1 MTQSSRWSN
10 VISVREMVG
19 RITIILVFAMA
30 IGSAYADRPPNIVL
44 IVTDNQSEQLLGS
57 YGNRDVKTPNIDAL
71 AQAGMKFTRAY
82 SVSGVCS
89 PTRATLL
96 TGLLPSQH
104 GVHNGLP
111 SVFDIEDWAAVEE
124 FRSLPQTLGDAGYNT
139 ALIGKYHIGAPQ
151 KPQMGFQ
158 YWVTFPTGHTT
169 SFHDVNVIDNGKTY
183 NTASEHLTD
192 FWTRKAEEFIA
203 GQSAEKPFF
212 LYLSYNGPYNLP
224 PLVTRPPANR
234 HAKYYTE
241 HVPEFPQEPVH
252 PFLRRAA
259 IEDSSVED
267 VLKEQAEYKAWGVED
282 AESIGDHGAA
292 PELSYGW
299 QTINALNNKT
309 AMINL
314 ASEMSM
320 IDDGVGRVLEVLR
333 QHGFGGN
340 TIVVFTADQSSA
352 FGQHG
357 LWGNS
362 SWAKPH
368 PAYKEHMQIPLIV
381 RLPDVVPDGTE
392 SDRIINQYDIFPT
405 LLELVG
411 MQDTVIEN
419 SPGKSFTPTLRG
431 QEQAWADTAFY
442 EYITVRAIVKK
453 DWKYIKRLFNEP
465 SELYHLKADPQENTN
480 LYGDPQ
486 YIEITQ
492 NLDNELDEFFLNY
505 ANEKYDPWRGG
516 TGKAILMYSEKNER
530 FAAQFPNW
538 QPPTVAKLKPFSDLR
553 P

>member
-1 MTQSSRWSN
+1 MFER
-10 VISVREMVG
+10 V
-19 RITIILVFAMA
+19 TIFLVLVMA
-30 IGSAYADRPPNIVL
+30 SGYAYADQSPNVVL

-57 YGNRDVKTPNIDAL
+57 YGNRDVRTPNIDAL

-111 SVFDIEDWAAVEE
+111 SVFDVEDWAAVEE

-139 ALIGKYHIGAPQ
+139 ALVGKYHIGAPQ

-169 SFHDVNVIDNGKTY
+169 SFHDVNVIDNGETY
-183 NTASEHLTD
+183 STEREHLTD
-192 FWTRKAEEFIA
+192 FWTRKAVEFIDH
-203 GQSAEKPFF
+203 QSPEKPFF
-212 LYLSYNGPYNLP
+212 LYLAYNGPYNLP

-259 IEDSSVED
+259 IEESSVED
-267 VLKEQAEYKAWGVED
+267 VLKEQAEYKAWGVDD
-282 AESIGDHGAA
+282 AESIGDHGAT

-314 ASEMSM
+314 ASEMTM

-333 QHGFGGN
+333 EHGFGDN
-340 TIVVFTADQSSA
+340 TIVVFTSDQGSA

-368 PAYKEHMQIPLIV
+368 PAYREHMQIPLVI
-381 RLPDVVPDGTE
+381 RQPGVVPE
-392 SDRIINQYDIFPT
+392 SAESERIINQYDIFPT
-405 LLELVG
+405 LLEMAG
-411 MQDTVIEN
+411 IQDRMIEN
-419 SPGKSFTPTLRG
+419 SPGKSFAPTLRG
-431 QEQAWADTAFY
+431 GEQAWDDTAFY

-453 DWKYIKRLFNEP
+453 EWKYVKRLFGEP
-465 SELYHLKADPQENTN
+465 SELYHLKADPQEDTN
-480 LYGDPQ
+480 LYGDRQ
-486 YIEITQ
+486 YAEIVLS
-492 NLDNELDEFFLNY
+492 LDSELDGFFDRY
-505 ANEKYDPWRGG
+505 ATEKYDPWRGG

-530 FAAQFPNW
+530 FEAQFPNW
-538 QPPTVAKLKPFSDLR
+538 QSPTVDKLIPFSDLL

>member
-1 MTQSSRWSN
+1 M
-10 VISVREMVG
+10 
-19 RITIILVFAMA
+19 IILISAMV
-30 IGSAYADRPPNIVL
+30 SYNAYADQPPNVVL
-44 IVTDNQSEQLLGS
+44 IITDNQSELLLGS
-57 YGNRDVKTPNIDAL
+57 YGNRDVNTPNIDAL
-71 AQAGMKFTRAY
+71 AQAGMRFTRSY

-111 SVFDIEDWAAVEE
+111 SVFDIKDWAAVEE

-139 ALIGKYHIGAPQ
+139 ALIGKYHIGAPHQ
-151 KPQMGFQ
+151 PQMGFQ

-169 SFHDVNVIDNGKTY
+169 SFHNVKVIDNGKIYDTE
-183 NTASEHLTD
+183 NEHLTD
-192 FWTRKAEEFIA
+192 FWTRKAEDFIA
-203 GQSAEKPFF
+203 GQSPEKPFF

-224 PLVTRPPANR
+224 PLVTRPPKNR

-259 IEDSSVED
+259 IEESSIED
-267 VLKEQAEYKAWGVED
+267 VLKEQAEYRDWGVDD
-282 AESIGDHGAA
+282 AESIGAHGASA
-292 PELSYGW
+292 ELSYGW

-314 ASEMSM
+314 ASEMTM

-333 QHGFGGN
+333 QHGLEEN
-340 TIVVFTADQSSA
+340 TIVIFTSDQSSA

-381 RLPDVVPDGTE
+381 RQPGVVPNGTD
-392 SDRIINQYDIFPT
+392 SDRIISQYDIFPT

-411 MQDTVIEN
+411 LHHRVIED
-419 SPGKSFTPTLRG
+419 SPGRSFAPTLRG
-431 QEQAWADTAFY
+431 QEQPWADTAFY

-453 DWKYIKRLFNEP
+453 DWKYVKRMFGEP
-465 SELYHLKADPQENTN
+465 TELYHLKADPQEFTN

-486 YIEITQ
+486 YVEISQ
-492 NLDNELDEFFLNY
+492 NLENELDDFFNSY
-505 ANEKYDPWRGG
+505 AKEKYDPWRGG
-516 TGKAILMYSEKNER
+516 TGKAILMYTNKNER
-530 FAAQFPNW
+530 FEAQFPNW
-538 QPPTVAKLKPFSDLR
+538 QTPAVEAQVPFSDVQR
-553 P
+553 

>member
-1 MTQSSRWSN
+1 M
-10 VISVREMVG
+10 IE
-19 RITIILVFAMA
+19 RIAIILILTM
-30 IGSAYADRPPNIVL
+30 IGSNSYADHPPNIVL
-44 IVTDNQSEQLLGS
+44 IVTDNQSELLLGS
-57 YGNRDVKTPNIDAL
+57 YGNRDIRTPNIDSL

-111 SVFDIEDWAAVEE
+111 SVFEVEDWAAVEE
-124 FRSLPQTLGDAGYNT
+124 FRSLPQTLGEAGYNT

-151 KPQMGFQ
+151 HPQMGFQ
-158 YWVTFPTGHTT
+158 HWVTFPTGHTT
-169 SFHDVNVIDNGKTY
+169 SFHNANIIDNGKTY
-183 NTASEHLTD
+183 NSESEHLTD

-203 GQSAEKPFF
+203 GQSSEKPFF

-224 PLVTRPPANR
+224 PVVTRPPVNR
-234 HAKYYTE
+234 HAEYYTE

-259 IEDSSVED
+259 IEESSVED
-267 VLKEQAEYKAWGVED
+267 VLKEQAEYKAWSVD
-282 AESIGDHGAA
+282 DPESIGDLGAK

-299 QTINALNNKT
+299 QTIEALNNKT

-314 ASEMSM
+314 ASEMTM
-320 IDDGVGRVLEVLR
+320 IDDGVGRVLEMLR
-333 QHGFGGN
+333 QRGLQEN
-340 TIVVFTADQSSA
+340 TIVVFTSDQSSA

-381 RLPDVVPDGTE
+381 RQPTVVPEGAE
-392 SDRIINQYDIFPT
+392 SDRVVSQYDIFPT

-411 MQDTVIEN
+411 MQDRTIAN
-419 SPGKSFTPTLRG
+419 SPGKSFRPTLGG
-431 QEQAWADTAFY
+431 QEQTWTDTIFY

-453 DWKYIKRLFNEP
+453 DWKYVKRMFGEP
-465 SELYHLKADPQENTN
+465 TELYNIEEDPQENTN

-486 YIEITQ
+486 FTEIALR
-492 NLDNELDEFFLNY
+492 LDSELDDFFLRY
-505 ANEKYDPWRGG
+505 ADEKYDPWRGG
-516 TGKAILMYSEKNER
+516 TGKAILMYSEKNEP
-530 FAAQFPNW
+530 FAEQFPNW
-538 QPPTVAKLKPFSDLR
+538 HPPSVEKLTPFSDLQ